1 MANSRANSSGLL
13 FNPNTYDPPHF
24 DPETRRQLRA
34 LIDWFESRGKAR
46 LLQDDLDAEWVS
58 DFLDF
63 IGKERIFARLQIAA
77 HNRQGDTVNRILG
90 LAKTEKLPFG
100 GHRYHIDIIR
110 RNHPRPLFNA
120 AAIGQLHGVVFDR

>member
-13 FNPNTYDPPHF
+13 FNPNTYDPPQF

-63 IGKERIFARLQIAA
+63 IGKERIFATFLTLVVVPVMFWLSYRM
-77 HNRQGDTVNRILG
+77 RQGIL
-90 LAKTEKLPFG
+90 KLF
-100 GHRYHIDIIR
+100 RTS
-110 RNHPRPLFNA
+110 A
-120 AAIGQLHGVVFDR
+120 E